1 MDAQTLANQILD
13 KVGGPSNVRE
23 VFHCVTR
30 LRFYLHD
37 RSLADEEG
45 LAKIPGVLGVAGK
58 TEQLQVIIGNEV
70 DAVCNAVQASVGSA
84 PSDAKEKLA
93 QDVQRNKEEMKK
105 FRIGGLFETV
115 AAIILPVI
123 PALGGLGILK
133 GIITIMTS
141 YLGFTADMD
150 LIKVMTIA
158 ADSVFYFLPFLIA
171 WSASNRFKT
180 DTALSL
186 VLAGC
191 LLYPT
196 MTAGLA
202 EGAAPMSL
210 FGLPIPFVKYAA
222 SSIPIMLSVWV
233 LKYIYAFVDKHM
245 IKQLRLVFT
254 PLVTM
259 IFMVPITL
267 VITGPI
273 ANYISQGIAWVFT
286 SLFAFSPIIA
296 GAVIGATRSLL
307 VFTGMH
313 LSLGAVCLNNITNY
327 GYDIILPVNTMG
339 TMAIVGVCLGV
350 WICAKKQQNKEIGMS
365 TLISSFIGI
374 TEPGIY
380 GVLMVF
386 RNALIADI
394 IAGGVAGAWT
404 AFWGCT
410 SNAYV
415 NSCILSL
422 PVFMDEHFMF
432 FCIGMVIA
440 VVLGC
445 GLTIFFGIDEGEGYP
460 ARMGFGKKTVRAAD
474 VQDAAISPAQ
484 KDEAPAVAPAAV
496 DVVTSPVSGEVV
508 ILSQVEDQAFSSEAL
523 GKGVAVVPSEGIVV
537 APFDGVVT
545 ALYPSRHAVG
555 LTSQQGI
562 ECLIHI
568 GMDTVNLGG
577 AHFENK
583 VSQGDAVK
591 KGQVL
596 VEFDIEAIA
605 KAGYSVATPV
615 VISNTASYLDVFA
628 AKESGKVERGED
640 LIKIIR

>member
-1 MDAQTLANQILD
+1 MEKERYVRFDVFSKSVYNFL
-13 KVGGPSNVRE
+13 PS
-23 VFHCVTR
+23 
-30 LRFYLHD
+30 
-37 RSLADEEG
+37 
-45 LAKIPGVLGVAGK
+45 
-58 TEQLQVIIGNEV
+58 EQLQVIIGNEV

-460 ARMGFGKKTVRAAD
+460 ARMSFGKKTVRAAD

-562 ECLIHI
+562 ECFIHI